1 MIEYL
6 ALPYSHKSERVMV
19 ERAAISDFIFS
30 ELSKEGRIIYAPI
43 SSCHYVARTHSMPTD
58 WRFWGKMGK
67 TFVEAS
73 DRVLVIPLPGWE
85 KSVGLIAEMKIAIAA
100 GIDIEFLDLRYY
112 MNEFGKA
119 RRAKR
124 NGS

>member
-19 ERAAISDFIFS
+19 ERAAVSDFIFS

-43 SSCHYVARTHSMPTD
+43 SSCHYIARTYTMPTD
-58 WRFWGKMGK
+58 WRFWGKMGEA
-67 TFVEAS
+67 FVKAS
-73 DRVLVIPLPGWE
+73 KRVLVIPLPGWQD
-85 KSVGLIAEMKIAIAA
+85 SIGLTAEIEIAKENGIA
-100 GIDIEFLDLRYY
+100 IEFLDLKHY
-112 MNEFGKA
+112 MKKFGQE
-119 RRAKR
+119 RRRKR